1 MRGSRETLRRE
12 QSHELLAID
21 EGVTLVESSGFQ
33 IDDGVDKRRLEM
45 GSLEG
50 IAK

>member
-1 MRGSRETLRRE
+1 MRGSRETLRR
-12 QSHELLAID
+12 

-45 GSLEG
+45 GSLKG